1 MGRLDNKV
9 AVITGAAQGIGAL
22 MAKAMA
28 DEGAKV
34 LVTDVQD
41 TAAAVKAITDAGG
54 TAQGMKVDITS
65 NDDLNAM
72 VETATGEL
80 GGLDIM
86 VNNAAIFATLTP
98 KPFFEISDD
107 EFDQLMRVNV
117 RGVHQVMRA
126 IVPTMIKAGGG
137 KVVNIASGTF
147 YYGPPG
153 LSHYTASK
161 GAVLGLTRG
170 HARELGDKNIQVN
183 AIAPGLTESEG
194 VRANDGFDM
203 ARGPTVASRSIKR
216 LYTHAVQTRCNKER
230 KGDET
235 RKNTT
240 FTGCRR
246 RYGVDRSPGCGRGIV
261 SGDFHSA
268 TASYQL
274 VLL

>member
-1 MGRLDNKV
+1 MGRLEGKT

-41 TAAAVKAITDAGG
+41 TAKAVQAITDSGG
-54 TAQGMKVDITS
+54 TAQGMKVDVTS
-65 NDDLNAM
+65 NDDLAAM
-72 VETATGEL
+72 VEAAKGL

-86 VNNAAIFATLTP
+86 VNNASIFATLTP
-98 KPFFEISDD
+98 KPFFEIDEN
-107 EFDQLMRVNV
+107 EFDLIMRVNA

-126 IVPTMIKAGGG
+126 IAPTMIAAGGG
-137 KVVNIASGTF
+137 KVINIASGTF

-161 GAVLGLTRG
+161 GAVIALTRCHG
-170 HARELGDKNIQVN
+170 RELGEKNIQVN

-194 VRANDGFDM
+194 LAANAGFDM

-216 LYTHAVQTRCNKER
+216 EMLPEDLLGTLLYLSTSDSDFVTGQTLN
-230 KGDET
+230 
-235 RKNTT
+235 
-240 FTGCRR
+240 
-246 RYGVDRSPGCGRGIV
+246 VDGGKV
-261 SGDFHSA
+261 N
-268 TASYQL
+268 
-274 VLL
+274 V